1 MLNPYAGPMNP
12 VTLLSLGRIAVG
24 VASIAKPDLVAKQ
37 MMGSAQDPPV
47 LTQWFGNREI
57 ALGLVTLVARG
68 GPRRTLVLAG
78 MAVDG
83 ADAATAYSAMNAKSL
98 DKMKAMP
105 AIAVAIGA
113 VLAGLLGLREKKKP
127 KKVAAKQ

>member
-1 MLNPYAGPMNP
+1 MMNP

-37 MMGSAQDPPV
+37 MTGSAEDPPV

-68 GPRRTLVLAG
+68 GHRKTLVLAG
-78 MAVDG
+78 MAVDA
-83 ADAATAYSAMNAKSL
+83 ADAGTAYNAMNTGSL
-98 DKMKAMP
+98 EKKLAVP
-105 AIAVAIGA
+105 AIAVAVVA
-113 VLAGLLGLREKKKP
+113 VLAGLLGLGGGNKKT
-127 KKVAAKQ
+127 KKTKKAAAGQ

>member
-1 MLNPYAGPMNP
+1 MNP
-12 VTLLSLGRIAVG
+12 VTLFSLGRIAVG

-37 MMGSAQDPPV
+37 MTGSGDGPPL

-57 ALGLVTLVARG
+57 ALGLGTLVARG
-68 GPRRTLVLAG
+68 GHRRTLVLAG

-83 ADAATAYSAMNAKSL
+83 ADAATAYSAMNSGSL
-98 DKMKAMP
+98 EKKLAIP

-113 VLAGLLGLREKKKP
+113 VLGGLLGLGGKKKT
-127 KKVAAKQ
+127 KKAAAAQ